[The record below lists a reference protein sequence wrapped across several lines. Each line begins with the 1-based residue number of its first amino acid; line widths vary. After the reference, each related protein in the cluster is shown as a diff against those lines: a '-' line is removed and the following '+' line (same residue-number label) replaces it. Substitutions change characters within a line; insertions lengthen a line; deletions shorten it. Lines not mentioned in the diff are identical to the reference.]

1 MRSRG
6 ALGVIDRGPA
16 ANGLDPLDG
25 LQYTE
30 VEKGRRLVKLP
41 TSNGFELETKRHII
55 HLQRGDEMA
64 LMNSHDMPLQ
74 PHRAWSG
81 SAVGGSRFWAIAAAF
96 VAIYFALNLL
106 TEWHEFDRL
115 GITLWSP
122 DDGLSLALLIEN
134 VAFAPFVFLAA
145 VLVDLSI
152 AGVHR
157 SIGVTMAAE
166 LCLTIVYVG
175 LALVLKNT
183 LKFDIRRFRLPD
195 VVAFLL
201 LIPAGAALSAVI
213 YCGVLY
219 LGGGLSSDKVFVAM
233 LHFWIGN
240 ALGIVTIIPATTAA
254 FTYSSPPWRWSSYTL
269 FTIFIFVLGIGLGFA
284 ALVGVGDKL
293 YYLFNLLFLPVIWVA
308 MREGYAGVA
317 LALVTIQLTLA
328 VLTAFVGYN
337 TTDFAILQLLMLVLS
352 ITGLLL
358 GAVTTERQDAA
369 LRLREQKREL
379 AGLVS
384 NARAGAM
391 GMALAHE
398 VSQPLSTVAT
408 YLHAA
413 RRLLQAGPGSEPV
426 MDALIKAEAEAQRAR
441 EVLER
446 IRDFVSNGNLN
457 LQALDVSALAERI
470 CELCREEA
478 AGRGVQVEVESI
490 GLVPLVKADGVQIE
504 QVLINLVANAIDAAA
519 ERSDARGRVAVR
531 VAATDNAITLRVED
545 NGRGVAPELA
555 DNIFDAYQ
563 TTKPRGMGLGL
574 HLSRRIVQRHA
585 GRLWW
590 EPITTGGARFVVELP
605 TNGCEHNAA

>member
-1 MRSRG
+1 M
-6 ALGVIDRGPA
+6 A
-16 ANGLDPLDG
+16 
-25 LQYTE
+25 
-30 VEKGRRLVKLP
+30 
-41 TSNGFELETKRHII
+41 
-55 HLQRGDEMA
+55 MA
-64 LMNSHDMPLQ
+64 LMNSHGMPLQ
-74 PHRAWSG
+74 SNRSWSG
-81 SAVGGSRFWAIAAAF
+81 LAAVGPKFWGTGAAF
-96 VAIYFALNLL
+96 IAVYFVLNLL

-122 DDGLSLALLIEN
+122 DDGLSLALLIES
-134 VAFAPFVFLAA
+134 VAFAPLVFLAA

-157 SIGVTMAAE
+157 SIGVTMAAD
-166 LCLTIVYVG
+166 LSLTIVFVG
-175 LALVLKNT
+175 LAFVLKNK
-183 LKFDIRRFRLPD
+183 LKFDIRQFRLPD
-195 VVAFLL
+195 VVTFLL
-201 LIPAGAALSAVI
+201 LVPAAAAISAFI

-219 LGGGLSSDKVFVAM
+219 LGGELSSDKVFVAM
-233 LHFWIGN
+233 VHCWIGD

-254 FTYSSPPWRWSSYTL
+254 FTYLPPPWRWSSYTL
-269 FTIFIFVLGIGLGFA
+269 FTVFIFILGIGLGFA

-369 LRLREQKREL
+369 LRLREQKREM
-379 AGLVS
+379 ARMVS

-398 VSQPLSTVAT
+398 VSQPLSTVAA

-413 RRLLQAGPGSEPV
+413 RRLLQVGVANEPV
-426 MDALIKAEAEAQRAR
+426 MDALVKAEAEAQRAR

-457 LQALDVSALAERI
+457 LTAVDLSSVAEKI
-470 CELCREEA
+470 GALCREEA
-478 AGRGVQVEVESI
+478 AARGVQVEVESL
-490 GLVPLVKADGVQIE
+490 GLVPRVEADGVQIE
-504 QVLINLVANAIDAAA
+504 QVLINLVANAIDAAS
-519 ERSDARGRVAVR
+519 ERSDARGRVTVR
-531 VAATDNAITLRVED
+531 VAAKGAAIMLRVED

-605 TNGCEHNAA
+605 TDGCGHNAE

>member
-1 MRSRG
+1 MA
-6 ALGVIDRGPA
+6 AL
-16 ANGLDPLDG
+16 
-25 LQYTE
+25 
-30 VEKGRRLVKLP
+30 
-41 TSNGFELETKRHII
+41 S
-55 HLQRGDEMA
+55 
-64 LMNSHDMPLQ
+64 NSHDIPLQ
-74 PHRAWSG
+74 PHRG
-81 SAVGGSRFWAIAAAF
+81 WAGFAAAAPKF
-96 VAIYFALNLL
+96 WGTGAAFIAIYFALNLL

-122 DDGLSLALLIEN
+122 DDGLSLALLLEN
-134 VAFAPFVFLAA
+134 VACSPFVFLAA
-145 VLVDLSI
+145 ILVDLAI

-157 SIGVTMAAE
+157 GIGVTTAAE
-166 LCLTIVYVG
+166 LCLTLAYVG
-175 LALVLKNT
+175 LAFVLKNA

-201 LIPAGAALSAVI
+201 LIPVGAALSAFI

-219 LGGGLSSDKVFVAM
+219 LGGGLSSDKVFDAM
-233 LHFWIGN
+233 VHCWIGT
-240 ALGIVTIIPATTAA
+240 ALGIVAVIPAATAA
-254 FTYSSPPWRWSSYTL
+254 FTYGSPPWRWSGYTL
-269 FTIFIFVLGIGLGFA
+269 FTIFIFALGIGLGFA

-369 LRLREQKREL
+369 LRLRDQKREM
-379 AGLVS
+379 ARMVS

-413 RRLLQAGPGSEPV
+413 RRLLPASVAIEPV
-426 MDALIKAEAEAQRAR
+426 RDALIKAEAEAQRAR

-457 LQALDVSALAERI
+457 LTAVDVSALAEKI
-470 CELCREEA
+470 GELCRDEA
-478 AGRGVQVEVESI
+478 AARGVLVEVESM
-490 GLVPLVKADGVQIE
+490 GLVPPLTADGVQIE
-504 QVLINLVANAIDAAA
+504 QVLINLVANAIDSAA
-519 ERSDARGRVAVR
+519 ERSDLRGRVTMR
-531 VAATDNAITLRVED
+531 VAAKGEAVTLRVED
-545 NGRGVAPELA
+545 NGYGVASELA

-605 TNGCEHNAA
+605 TNGCGHNAA

>member
-1 MRSRG
+1 
-6 ALGVIDRGPA
+6 
-16 ANGLDPLDG
+16 
-25 LQYTE
+25 
-30 VEKGRRLVKLP
+30 
-41 TSNGFELETKRHII
+41 
-55 HLQRGDEMA
+55 
-64 LMNSHDMPLQ
+64 MNSHAMPLR
-74 PHRAWSG
+74 PRRSWTDLPAP
-81 SAVGGSRFWAIAAAF
+81 GSRFWVIGATF
-96 VAIYFALNLL
+96 TAIYLAINLL

-134 VAFAPFVFLAA
+134 LAFAPFVFLAA

-152 AGVHR
+152 SGLHR
-157 SIGVTMAAE
+157 SLGVTMAAE
-166 LCLTIVYVG
+166 LSLTMTYVG
-175 LALVLKNT
+175 LALVLRNT
-183 LKFDIRRFRLPD
+183 LKFNIRQFRLPD
-195 VVAFLL
+195 VVEFLL
-201 LIPAGAALSAVI
+201 LVPVGAALSAFT
-213 YCGVLY
+213 YCFVLY
-219 LGGGLSSDKVFVAM
+219 LSGELSSDKVFVAIV
-233 LHFWIGN
+233 HFWIGE
-240 ALGIVTIIPATTAA
+240 ALGIVTVIPATTAV
-254 FTYSSPPWRWSSYTL
+254 FTYAPPPWRWSSYTL
-269 FTIFIFVLGIGLGFA
+269 FTIFIFVLGIALGFA

-308 MREGYAGVA
+308 MREGYEGVA

-369 LRLREQKREL
+369 LRLRDQKREL
-379 AGLVS
+379 ARMVS

-413 RRLLQAGPGSEPV
+413 RRMLQTSPASGPV
-426 MDALIKAEAEAQRAR
+426 MDALSKAEAEAQRAR

-457 LQALDVSALAERI
+457 LAVVDVRALADKI
-470 CELCREEA
+470 GELCREEA
-478 AGRGVQVEVESI
+478 AARGVLVEVESL
-490 GLVPLVKADGVQIE
+490 GFVPPVEADGIQIE

-519 ERSDARGRVAVR
+519 ERSDARGRVTMR
-531 VAATDNAITLRVED
+531 VAAKDNAITLRVED
-545 NGRGVAPELA
+545 NGYGVASELA

-605 TNGCEHNAA
+605 INGSEYNAA

>member
-1 MRSRG
+1 M
-6 ALGVIDRGPA
+6 
-16 ANGLDPLDG
+16 
-25 LQYTE
+25 
-30 VEKGRRLVKLP
+30 K
-41 TSNGFELETKRHII
+41 
-55 HLQRGDEMA
+55 MA
-64 LMNSHDMPLQ
+64 LSNSHDLPLQ
-74 PHRAWSG
+74 PHRG
-81 SAVGGSRFWAIAAAF
+81 SAGLAGVGAKFWVTGALF
-96 VAIYFALNLL
+96 VAVYLALNLL

-122 DDGLSLALLIEN
+122 DDGLSIALLLEN

-145 VLVDLSI
+145 VLVDVAI

-166 LCLTIVYVG
+166 LCLTMAYVG
-175 LALVLKNT
+175 LAFILKNM
-183 LKFDIRRFRLPD
+183 LKFDIRKFKLPD

-201 LIPAGAALSAVI
+201 LIPASAALSAFI

-219 LGGGLSSDKVFVAM
+219 IGGGLSSDKLFVAM
-233 LHFWIGN
+233 IHCWIGN

-254 FTYSSPPWRWSSYTL
+254 FAYASPPWRWSGYTL
-269 FTIFIFVLGIGLGFA
+269 FTIFIFAVGIGLGFA

-328 VLTAFVGYN
+328 ILTAFVGYN

-369 LRLREQKREL
+369 QRLREQKSEL
-379 AGLVS
+379 ARMVS

-413 RRLLQAGPGSEPV
+413 RRLLQASPASEPV

-457 LQALDVSALAERI
+457 LTAVDVTSLAEKI
-470 CELCREEA
+470 GELCREEA
-478 AGRGVQVEVESI
+478 AARGVLVEVESV
-490 GLVPLVKADGVQIE
+490 GLVPLVEADGVQIE

-519 ERSDARGRVAVR
+519 ERSDLRGRVTVQ
-531 VAATDNAITLRVED
+531 VAAKGDGIMFQVED

-555 DNIFDAYQ
+555 GNIFDAYQ

-585 GRLWW
+585 GRLSW

-605 TNGCEHNAA
+605 TKGCEHHAA

>member
-1 MRSRG
+1 
-6 ALGVIDRGPA
+6 
-16 ANGLDPLDG
+16 
-25 LQYTE
+25 
-30 VEKGRRLVKLP
+30 
-41 TSNGFELETKRHII
+41 
-55 HLQRGDEMA
+55 MA

-74 PHRAWSG
+74 SHRSWGGLA
-81 SAVGGSRFWAIAAAF
+81 AVGPRFWGTGAAF
-96 VAIYFALNLL
+96 IAVYFALNLL

-122 DDGLSLALLIEN
+122 DDGLSLALLIES

-166 LCLTIVYVG
+166 LFLTIAYVG
-175 LALVLKNT
+175 LALILKNT
-183 LKFDIRRFRLPD
+183 LKFDIRQFRLPD

-201 LIPAGAALSAVI
+201 LIPAGAALSAFI

-219 LGGGLSSDKVFVAM
+219 LGGELSSDKVFVAM
-233 LHFWIGN
+233 VHCWIGDR
-240 ALGIVTIIPATTAA
+240 ARDRSRSFLRRQR
-254 FTYSSPPWRWSSYTL
+254 SSHICRGRWRWSGYTL
-269 FTIFIFVLGIGLGFA
+269 FTIFIFVLGIALGFA

-328 VLTAFVGYN
+328 ALTAFIGYD

-358 GAVTTERQDAA
+358 GAVTTERKDAA
-369 LRLREQKREL
+369 LRLREQQREL
-379 AGLVS
+379 ARMVS

-413 RRLLQAGPGSEPV
+413 RRLLQASVASEPV
-426 MDALIKAEAEAQRAR
+426 MDALVKAEAEAQRAR

-457 LQALDVSALAERI
+457 LKALDVSVLAGEDRRALSGGSSR
-470 CELCREEA
+470 
-478 AGRGVQVEVESI
+478 
-490 GLVPLVKADGVQIE
+490 
-504 QVLINLVANAIDAAA
+504 
-519 ERSDARGRVAVR
+519 ARC
-531 VAATDNAITLRVED
+531 
-545 NGRGVAPELA
+545 
-555 DNIFDAYQ
+555 
-563 TTKPRGMGLGL
+563 
-574 HLSRRIVQRHA
+574 S
-585 GRLWW
+585 
-590 EPITTGGARFVVELP
+590 GG
-605 TNGCEHNAA
+605 G

>member
-1 MRSRG
+1 MAWTRSTG
-6 ALGVIDRGPA
+6 YV
-16 ANGLDPLDG
+16 
-25 LQYTE
+25 
-30 VEKGRRLVKLP
+30 
-41 TSNGFELETKRHII
+41 TSWSKEMAISNITYIERFELKTKRHII
-55 HLQRGDEMA
+55 LLKPGMGMA
-64 LMNSHDMPLQ
+64 LMNLHDMPLR
-74 PHRAWSG
+74 PHRPRTRFG
-81 SAVGGSRFWAIAAAF
+81 AVGPGFWGTGAAF
-96 VAIYFALNLL
+96 IAIYFALNLL

-122 DDGLSLALLIEN
+122 DDGLSLALLLEN
-134 VAFAPFVFLAA
+134 VAFAPFVFFGA

-157 SIGVTMAAE
+157 SLGMTMAAE
-166 LCLTIVYVG
+166 LCLTMAYFG
-175 LALVLKNT
+175 LAFVLKNA

-201 LIPAGAALSAVI
+201 LIPAGAALSAFI

-219 LGGGLSSDKVFVAM
+219 LGGELSSDKVFVAM
-233 LHFWIGN
+233 IHCWIGS
-240 ALGIVTIIPATTAA
+240 ALGIVTVIPATTAVV
-254 FTYSSPPWRWSSYTL
+254 TYASRPWCWSGHTL

-369 LRLREQKREL
+369 LRLREQKTEL
-379 AGLVS
+379 ARMVS

-413 RRLLQAGPGSEPV
+413 RRLLQASVASGPV
-426 MDALIKAEAEAQRAR
+426 MDALVKAEAEAQRAR

-457 LQALDVSALAERI
+457 LTVLDVSALAEKI
-470 CELCREEA
+470 GALCREEA
-478 AGRGVQVEVESI
+478 AARGVLMEVENM
-490 GLVPLVKADGVQIE
+490 GLVPLVEADGVQIE
-504 QVLINLVANAIDAAA
+504 QVLMNLVANAIDAAA
-519 ERSDARGRVAVR
+519 ERADARGRVTMR
-531 VAATDNAITLRVED
+531 VTAKGDAIVLRVED

-590 EPITTGGARFVVELP
+590 EPVTTGGARFVVELP

>member
-1 MRSRG
+1 M
-6 ALGVIDRGPA
+6 
-16 ANGLDPLDG
+16 
-25 LQYTE
+25 
-30 VEKGRRLVKLP
+30 K
-41 TSNGFELETKRHII
+41 
-55 HLQRGDEMA
+55 MA
-64 LMNSHDMPLQ
+64 LSNSHDMPLQ
-74 PHRAWSG
+74 PHRG
-81 SAVGGSRFWAIAAAF
+81 PTGFAAAGPKF
-96 VAIYFALNLL
+96 WGIGATFIAIYFSLNLL
-106 TEWHEFDRL
+106 TEWHEFDHL

-122 DDGLSLALLIEN
+122 DDGLSLALLLEN
-134 VAFAPFVFLAA
+134 VAFAPFVFLAE
-145 VLVDLSI
+145 VLVDVSI

-166 LCLTIVYVG
+166 LCLTMTYVG
-175 LALVLKNT
+175 LAFVLKNT
-183 LKFDIRRFRLPD
+183 LKFDIRQFRLRD

-201 LIPAGAALSAVI
+201 LIPAGVALSAFI

-219 LGGGLSSDKVFVAM
+219 LGGGLSSDKVLVAM
-233 LHFWIGN
+233 VHCWIGA
-240 ALGIVTIIPATTAA
+240 ALGIVTVIPATTAA
-254 FTYSSPPWRWSSYTL
+254 FTYASPPRRLSGYTL
-269 FTIFIFVLGIGLGFA
+269 FTVFIFALGIGLGFA

-317 LALVTIQLTLA
+317 FALVTIQLTLA

-358 GAVTTERQDAA
+358 GAVTTERHDAA
-369 LRLREQKREL
+369 LRLRDQKREM
-379 AGLVS
+379 ARMVS

-413 RRLLQAGPGSEPV
+413 RRLLQASAASEPV

-457 LQALDVSALAERI
+457 LTAVDVSALAEKI
-470 CELCREEA
+470 GELCREEA
-478 AGRGVQVEVESI
+478 AARGVQVEVEST
-490 GLVPLVKADGVQIE
+490 GLVPLVTADGVQIE
-504 QVLINLVANAIDAAA
+504 QVLINLVANAIDSAA
-519 ERSDARGRVAVR
+519 ERSDARGRVTVR
-531 VAATDNAITLRVED
+531 VAAKGDAIMLQVED
-545 NGRGVAPELA
+545 NGRGVNPDLA

-585 GRLWW
+585 GRLRW
-590 EPITTGGARFVVELP
+590 EPITTGARFVVELP
-605 TNGCEHNAA
+605 TNGCGHNAA

>member
-1 MRSRG
+1 MEM
-6 ALGVIDRGPA
+6 VI
-16 ANGLDPLDG
+16 
-25 LQYTE
+25 
-30 VEKGRRLVKLP
+30 
-41 TSNGFELETKRHII
+41 
-55 HLQRGDEMA
+55 
-64 LMNSHDMPLQ
+64 MNSHDMPFR
-74 PHRAWSG
+74 PHRLWFG
-81 SAVGGSRFWAIAAAF
+81 LTTVGREFWGTGAAF
-96 VAIYFALNLL
+96 IFIYFALNLL

-122 DDGLSLALLIEN
+122 DDGLSLVLLLEN
-134 VAFAPFVFLAA
+134 SAFAPFVFLGA

-152 AGVHR
+152 VGVHR
-157 SIGVTMAAE
+157 SIGMTLTAE
-166 LCLTIVYVG
+166 LSLTTAYVG
-175 LALVLKNT
+175 LAFVLKNP

-201 LIPAGAALSAVI
+201 LIPAGAALSAFI

-219 LGGGLSSDKVFVAM
+219 LGGELSPNKVFVAM
-233 LHFWIGN
+233 IHCWIGS
-240 ALGIVTIIPATTAA
+240 ALGIVTVIPATTAV
-254 FTYSSPPWRWSSYTL
+254 FTYASRPWRWSGYTA
-269 FTIFIFVLGIGLGFA
+269 FTIFIFALGIGLGFA
-284 ALVGVGDKL
+284 ALIGVGDKL

-358 GAVTTERQDAA
+358 GAVTTEREDAA
-369 LRLREQKREL
+369 QRLREQKREM
-379 AGLVS
+379 ARMVS

-413 RRLLQAGPGSEPV
+413 RRLLQASVASAPV
-426 MDALIKAEAEAQRAR
+426 MDALVKAEAEAHRAR

-457 LQALDVSALAERI
+457 LTAVDLSALAEKI
-470 CELCREEA
+470 GALCREEA
-478 AGRGVQVEVESI
+478 AARGVLVEVENM
-490 GLVPLVKADGVQIE
+490 GLVPLLEADGVQIE

-519 ERSDARGRVAVR
+519 ERSDARGRVIMR
-531 VAATDNAITLRVED
+531 VAAKSDAIMLRVED

-590 EPITTGGARFVVELP
+590 EPVTTGGARFVVELP
-605 TNGCEHNAA
+605 TNGCGHNAA

>member
-1 MRSRG
+1 
-6 ALGVIDRGPA
+6 
-16 ANGLDPLDG
+16 
-25 LQYTE
+25 
-30 VEKGRRLVKLP
+30 
-41 TSNGFELETKRHII
+41 
-55 HLQRGDEMA
+55 MA

-81 SAVGGSRFWAIAAAF
+81 LARAGASFWGAGAAF
-96 VAIYFALNLL
+96 VAIYLALNLL

-145 VLVDLSI
+145 VLVDLAI

-157 SIGVTMAAE
+157 SVGVTMTAE
-166 LCLTIVYVG
+166 LCLTLVYVG

-254 FTYSSPPWRWSSYTL
+254 FIYSSPPWRWSSHTL
-269 FTIFIFVLGIGLGFA
+269 FTMLIFVLGIGLGFT

-369 LRLREQKREL
+369 LRLSEQKREL

-490 GLVPLVKADGVQIE
+490 GPVPPVRADGVQIE

-531 VAATDNAITLRVED
+531 VAATGAAITLRVED

>member
-1 MRSRG
+1 
-6 ALGVIDRGPA
+6 
-16 ANGLDPLDG
+16 
-25 LQYTE
+25 
-30 VEKGRRLVKLP
+30 
-41 TSNGFELETKRHII
+41 
-55 HLQRGDEMA
+55 MA
-64 LMNSHDMPLQ
+64 LMNARDMALPSRRSWTGL
-74 PHRAWSG
+74 AT
-81 SAVGGSRFWAIAAAF
+81 VGYPFWAIGAAF
-96 VAIYFALNLL
+96 IAVYFALNLM

-134 VAFAPFVFLAA
+134 LAFAPFVFLAA

-157 SIGVTMAAE
+157 SLSVTMAAE
-166 LCLTIVYVG
+166 LSLTMTYVG
-175 LALVLKNT
+175 LAFFLKKT
-183 LKFDIRRFRLPD
+183 LKFDIRTFRLPD

-201 LIPAGAALSAVI
+201 LVPAGAALSAFI
-213 YCGVLY
+213 YCGMLY
-219 LGGGLSSDKVFVAM
+219 LGGELSSDRVFVAM
-233 LHFWIGN
+233 IHCWIGE

-254 FTYSSPPWRWSSYTL
+254 FTYLSPPRRWSGYTL
-269 FTIFIFVLGIGLGFA
+269 FTVLIFALGIGLGFA

-358 GAVTTERQDAA
+358 GAVTTDRQDAA

-379 AGLVS
+379 ARMVS

-413 RRLLQAGPGSEPV
+413 RRMLQASPASEPV

-457 LQALDVSALAERI
+457 VTAVDVRALADKI
-470 CELCREEA
+470 GELCREEA
-478 AGRGVQVEVESI
+478 AGRGVLVEVESA
-490 GLVPLVKADGVQIE
+490 GFVPLVEADGVQIE
-504 QVLINLVANAIDAAA
+504 QVLINLVANAMDAAA
-519 ERSDARGRVAVR
+519 ERSDTRGRVTMR
-531 VAATDNAITLRVED
+531 VAAKDNAVTLRVED
-545 NGRGVAPELA
+545 NGYGVTPELA

-605 TNGCEHNAA
+605 IKGCEHNAA

>member
-1 MRSRG
+1 
-6 ALGVIDRGPA
+6 
-16 ANGLDPLDG
+16 
-25 LQYTE
+25 
-30 VEKGRRLVKLP
+30 
-41 TSNGFELETKRHII
+41 
-55 HLQRGDEMA
+55 MA
-64 LMNSHDMPLQ
+64 LINAHDRPLQ
-74 PHRAWSG
+74 SHRSWTGGA
-81 SAVGGSRFWAIAAAF
+81 AVGSRFWAIGAAF
-96 VAIYFALNLL
+96 IAAYFALNLL

-152 AGVHR
+152 AGLHR
-157 SIGVTMAAE
+157 GLGVTVSAE
-166 LCLTIVYVG
+166 LSLTMTYVG
-175 LALVLKNT
+175 LAFVLKNT
-183 LKFDIRRFRLPD
+183 LKFDIRQFRLPD
-195 VVAFLL
+195 VVTFLL
-201 LIPAGAALSAVI
+201 LVPVGAALSAFI

-233 LHFWIGN
+233 IHCWIGE
-240 ALGIVTIIPATTAA
+240 ALGIVTVIPATTAA
-254 FTYSSPPWRWSSYTL
+254 FTYSSPPWRWSSYKL
-269 FTIFIFVLGIGLGFA
+269 FTVFIFVLGIGLGFA

-369 LRLREQKREL
+369 VRLREQKREL
-379 AGLVS
+379 ARMIS

-413 RRLLQAGPGSEPV
+413 RRMLQASSASAPV

-457 LQALDVSALAERI
+457 LAAVDVRALADKI
-470 CELCREEA
+470 GELCRDEA
-478 AGRGVQVEVESI
+478 AARGVLVEVEST
-490 GLVPLVKADGVQIE
+490 GLVPLVEADGVQIE

-519 ERSDARGRVAVR
+519 ERSDARGRVTMR
-531 VAATDNAITLRVED
+531 VAAKDNTITLRVED
-545 NGRGVAPELA
+545 NGYGVASELA

-605 TNGCEHNAA
+605 IHGCEHNAA

>member
-1 MRSRG
+1 
-6 ALGVIDRGPA
+6 
-16 ANGLDPLDG
+16 
-25 LQYTE
+25 
-30 VEKGRRLVKLP
+30 
-41 TSNGFELETKRHII
+41 
-55 HLQRGDEMA
+55 MA
-64 LMNSHDMPLQ
+64 LMNSHDMPLR
-74 PHRAWSG
+74 PHRPWTGLA
-81 SAVGGSRFWAIAAAF
+81 ALCPRFWGTGTAFIAA
-96 VAIYFALNLL
+96 YFALNLL

-122 DDGLSLALLIEN
+122 DDGLSLALLLEN
-134 VAFAPFVFLAA
+134 AAFAPFVFVAA

-157 SIGVTMAAE
+157 SIGMTVAAE
-166 LCLTIVYVG
+166 LCLTLAYVG
-175 LALVLKNT
+175 LAFVLKDP
-183 LKFDIRRFRLPD
+183 LKFDIRQFRLPD

-201 LIPAGAALSAVI
+201 LIPAGAALSAFI

-219 LGGGLSSDKVFVAM
+219 LGGELSSDKLFVAM
-233 LHFWIGN
+233 IHCWIGS
-240 ALGIVTIIPATTAA
+240 ALGIVTVIPATTAV
-254 FTYSSPPWRWSSYTL
+254 FTYASPPWRWSGYTA
-269 FTIFIFVLGIGLGFA
+269 FTVFIFALGIGFGFA

-379 AGLVS
+379 ARMVS

-413 RRLLQAGPGSEPV
+413 RRLLQASVASAPV
-426 MDALIKAEAEAQRAR
+426 MDALVKAEAEAQRAR

-457 LQALDVSALAERI
+457 LTALNVSALAEKI
-470 CELCREEA
+470 GALCQEEA
-478 AGRGVQVEVESI
+478 AARGVLVEVENM
-490 GLVPLVKADGVQIE
+490 GLVPLIEADGIQIE

-519 ERSDARGRVAVR
+519 ERSDARGRVIMR
-531 VAATDNAITLRVED
+531 VAAKGDAIMLGVED
-545 NGRGVAPELA
+545 NGGGVAPDLA

-590 EPITTGGARFVVELP
+590 EPVTTGGARFVVELP
-605 TNGCEHNAA
+605 TNGCGHNAA

>member
-1 MRSRG
+1 
-6 ALGVIDRGPA
+6 
-16 ANGLDPLDG
+16 
-25 LQYTE
+25 
-30 VEKGRRLVKLP
+30 
-41 TSNGFELETKRHII
+41 
-55 HLQRGDEMA
+55 
-64 LMNSHDMPLQ
+64 
-74 PHRAWSG
+74 
-81 SAVGGSRFWAIAAAF
+81 
-96 VAIYFALNLL
+96 
-106 TEWHEFDRL
+106 
-115 GITLWSP
+115 
-122 DDGLSLALLIEN
+122 
-134 VAFAPFVFLAA
+134 
-145 VLVDLSI
+145 
-152 AGVHR
+152 
-157 SIGVTMAAE
+157 VTVAAE
-166 LCLTIVYVG
+166 LCLTIAYVG
-175 LALVLKNT
+175 LAFVLKNT
-183 LKFDIRRFRLPD
+183 LKFDIRQFRLPD

-201 LIPAGAALSAVI
+201 LIPAGAALSAFI

-233 LHFWIGN
+233 VHCWIGT
-240 ALGIVTIIPATTAA
+240 ALGIVTVIPATTAV
-254 FTYSSPPWRWSSYTL
+254 FTYASPPWRWSGYTL
-269 FTIFIFVLGIGLGFA
+269 FTIFIFALGIGLGFA

-328 VLTAFVGYN
+328 VLTTFVGYN

-358 GAVTTERQDAA
+358 GAVTTERHDAS

-379 AGLVS
+379 ARMVS

-413 RRLLQAGPGSEPV
+413 RRLLQASVASEPV

-457 LQALDVSALAERI
+457 LMAVDVSGLAEKI
-470 CELCREEA
+470 GELCREEA
-478 AGRGVQVEVESI
+478 AARGVLVEVESM
-490 GLVPLVKADGVQIE
+490 GLVPLVTADGVQIE
-504 QVLINLVANAIDAAA
+504 QVLINLVANAIDSAA
-519 ERSDARGRVAVR
+519 ERSDARGRVTIR
-531 VAATDNAITLRVED
+531 VGAKGDAIMLRVED
-545 NGRGVAPELA
+545 NGRGVAPDLA

-585 GRLWW
+585 GHLWW

-605 TNGCEHNAA
+605 TNGCGHNAA

>member
-1 MRSRG
+1 M
-6 ALGVIDRGPA
+6 
-16 ANGLDPLDG
+16 
-25 LQYTE
+25 
-30 VEKGRRLVKLP
+30 
-41 TSNGFELETKRHII
+41 
-55 HLQRGDEMA
+55 
-64 LMNSHDMPLQ
+64 
-74 PHRAWSG
+74 
-81 SAVGGSRFWAIAAAF
+81 
-96 VAIYFALNLL
+96 
-106 TEWHEFDRL
+106 
-115 GITLWSP
+115 
-122 DDGLSLALLIEN
+122 
-134 VAFAPFVFLAA
+134 
-145 VLVDLSI
+145 
-152 AGVHR
+152 
-157 SIGVTMAAE
+157 
-166 LCLTIVYVG
+166 
-175 LALVLKNT
+175 
-183 LKFDIRRFRLPD
+183 
-195 VVAFLL
+195 
-201 LIPAGAALSAVI
+201 
-213 YCGVLY
+213 
-219 LGGGLSSDKVFVAM
+219 
-233 LHFWIGN
+233 
-240 ALGIVTIIPATTAA
+240 
-254 FTYSSPPWRWSSYTL
+254 
-269 FTIFIFVLGIGLGFA
+269 GFA

-369 LRLREQKREL
+369 LRLRDQKREM
-379 AGLVS
+379 ARMVS

-413 RRLLQAGPGSEPV
+413 RRLLQASVASEPV

-457 LQALDVSALAERI
+457 LTALDVSALAEKI
-470 CELCREEA
+470 GELCREEA
-478 AGRGVQVEVESI
+478 AARGVLVEVESM
-490 GLVPLVKADGVQIE
+490 GLVPLVTADGVQIE
-504 QVLINLVANAIDAAA
+504 QVLINLVANAIDSAA
-519 ERSDARGRVAVR
+519 ERSDARGRVTMR
-531 VAATDNAITLRVED
+531 VAAKGDAIMLRVED

-574 HLSRRIVQRHA
+574 HLSRRIVERHA

-590 EPITTGGARFVVELP
+590 EPITTSFRGTRAASGGSRSRQGARDL
-605 TNGCEHNAA
+605 

>member
-1 MRSRG
+1 M
-6 ALGVIDRGPA
+6 
-16 ANGLDPLDG
+16 
-25 LQYTE
+25 
-30 VEKGRRLVKLP
+30 
-41 TSNGFELETKRHII
+41 
-55 HLQRGDEMA
+55 EMA
-64 LMNSHDMPLQ
+64 LINAHDRPLQ
-74 PHRAWSG
+74 SHRSWIGRA
-81 SAVGGSRFWAIAAAF
+81 AVGSRFWATGAAFIAA
-96 VAIYFALNLL
+96 YFALNLL

-152 AGVHR
+152 AGLHR
-157 SIGVTMAAE
+157 SLGVTMAAE
-166 LCLTIVYVG
+166 LSLTMTYVG
-175 LALVLKNT
+175 LAFVLKNT
-183 LKFDIRRFRLPD
+183 LKFDIRQFRLPD

-201 LIPAGAALSAVI
+201 LVPVGAALSAFI

-233 LHFWIGN
+233 IHCWIGE
-240 ALGIVTIIPATTAA
+240 ALGIVTVIPATTAA
-254 FTYSSPPWRWSSYTL
+254 FTYASPPWRWSGYTL

-369 LRLREQKREL
+369 VRLREQKREL
-379 AGLVS
+379 ARMIS

-413 RRLLQAGPGSEPV
+413 RRMLQASPASEPV

-457 LQALDVSALAERI
+457 LTAVDVRALADKI
-470 CELCREEA
+470 GELCREEA
-478 AGRGVQVEVESI
+478 AARGVLVEVESM
-490 GLVPLVKADGVQIE
+490 GFVPPVEADGIQIE

-519 ERSDARGRVAVR
+519 ERSDARGRVTMR
-531 VAATDNAITLRVED
+531 VAAKFNAITLRVED
-545 NGRGVAPELA
+545 NGYGVAPELA

-605 TNGCEHNAA
+605 INGSEQNAA

>member
-1 MRSRG
+1 M
-6 ALGVIDRGPA
+6 ALG
-16 ANGLDPLDG
+16 
-25 LQYTE
+25 
-30 VEKGRRLVKLP
+30 
-41 TSNGFELETKRHII
+41 H
-55 HLQRGDEMA
+55 
-64 LMNSHDMPLQ
+64 
-74 PHRAWSG
+74 
-81 SAVGGSRFWAIAAAF
+81 
-96 VAIYFALNLL
+96 
-106 TEWHEFDRL
+106 
-115 GITLWSP
+115 
-122 DDGLSLALLIEN
+122 
-134 VAFAPFVFLAA
+134 
-145 VLVDLSI
+145 
-152 AGVHR
+152 
-157 SIGVTMAAE
+157 
-166 LCLTIVYVG
+166 C
-175 LALVLKNT
+175 
-183 LKFDIRRFRLPD
+183 
-195 VVAFLL
+195 
-201 LIPAGAALSAVI
+201 
-213 YCGVLY
+213 
-219 LGGGLSSDKVFVAM
+219 
-233 LHFWIGN
+233 WIGD
-240 ALGIVTIIPATTAA
+240 ALGIITIIPAATSVFMYLSTPRVRL
-254 FTYSSPPWRWSSYTL
+254 SGHTL
-269 FTIFIFVLGIGLGFA
+269 FTVFIFALGICLGFA

-358 GAVTTERQDAA
+358 GAVTTEREDAA

-379 AGLVS
+379 ARMVS

-413 RRLLQAGPGSEPV
+413 RRLLQASPASEPV

-457 LQALDVSALAERI
+457 LTSVDVSALAERI
-470 CELCREEA
+470 GELCREEA
-478 AGRGVQVEVESI
+478 AARGVQVEVESI
-490 GLVPLVKADGVQIE
+490 RPIPLVEADGIQIE

-519 ERSDARGRVAVR
+519 ERSDARGRVTMR
-531 VAATDNAITLRVED
+531 VAAKDDGVMLRVED
-545 NGRGVAPELA
+545 NGKGVAPEIA

-574 HLSRRIVQRHA
+574 HLSRRIVQRHS
-585 GRLWW
+585 GHLWW